1 VATLTLAKKVLN
13 LLEPG
18 SAVLDLGCGSG
29 IPADIEI
36 AKEHHITGVDISEA
50 QINLAQVNVP
60 TGNFIHSDV
69 GSIDFPETTFDAVV
83 SFYTLDHIPRGEHRI
98 VLQCIHH
105 WLRGKGYL
113 LISMEAGE
121 YDDVVG
127 EWLGVPMFIS
137 CFEPEKMKQLVSEAG
152 FKILETAI
160 EIQIEQE
167 IEIPYLWLLARK
179 P

>member
-1 VATLTLAKKVLN
+1 
-13 LLEPG
+13 
-18 SAVLDLGCGSG
+18 
-29 IPADIEI
+29 
-36 AKEHHITGVDISEA
+36 
-50 QINLAQVNVP
+50 
-60 TGNFIHSDV
+60 
-69 GSIDFPETTFDAVV
+69 
-83 SFYTLDHIPRGEHRI
+83 
-98 VLQCIHH
+98 
-105 WLRGKGYL
+105 
-113 LISMEAGE
+113 MEAGE